1 MGLIAQ
7 IKKPLISNPPT
18 PIKDNKMPL
27 PAIRKGTT
35 KRCTARTKS
44 RNLEQCFCPAAY
56 GTNVCNKHGAVR
68 PKDRATGKAHGNY
81 KKGNYTKD
89 KLAENKEQAAVL
101 RNLENVL
108 FVLGAIEGMNH
119 TRGRKPEKYENIQ
132 TIEQAQNYILEL
144 DEKA

>member
-1 MGLIAQ
+1 
-7 IKKPLISNPPT
+7 
-18 PIKDNKMPL
+18 MPL

-44 RNLEQCFCPAAY
+44 RNLDPCYCPAAF

-89 KLAENKEQAAVL
+89 KLKENKEQATVL
-101 RNLENVL
+101 RNLEDVL
-108 FVLGAIEGMNH
+108 FVLGAIEGKQH
-119 TRGRKPEKYENIQ
+119 TRGRKPDDYKNIQ
-132 TIEQAQNYILEL
+132 TLDQAQNYILEL
-144 DEKA
+144 EEKNTSL